1 MIEANPVSNQKSKSA
16 APRKKRRGSFVERT
30 LSTLVRKTERALFA
44 EELARK
50 NGFLQRLDP
59 RVKIVGLL
67 ALILDVTL
75 SRNFFTIIFIFALAI
90 TLAISSQIP
99 LRTLATRAWLSAIA
113 FTGTIALPVIFIT
126 PGNALW
132 QIPFLNWTITEQG
145 ITSALYLIMRVETT
159 VTLSLLLVLCTLW
172 THVLKGLRVL
182 RVPIVFVVIL
192 GMTYRYIFVML
203 DTARNMFEARQSRLV
218 GTLDAKESRRI
229 AAASIGVL
237 LTKSFYL
244 NSEVY
249 LAMQSRGFRGE
260 VYTLDD
266 FAMKRRDWF
275 ALILFIGAAIFAFW
289 LGRQDSLNAI
299 LNSAF

>member
-1 MIEANPVSNQKSKSA
+1 MIESDAVSNPKTKSK
-16 APRKKRRGSFVERT
+16 PTRRKRRGSFIERS
-30 LSTLVRKTERALFA
+30 LSSLVSNAERALFA
-44 EELARK
+44 EDLARK
-50 NGFLQRLDP
+50 DGFLQSLDP
-59 RVKIVGLL
+59 RVKIVGLF

-75 SRNFFTIIFIFALAI
+75 SRNFTAIIFIFALAI
-90 TLAISSQIP
+90 LLAIASHIP
-99 LRTLATRAWLSAIA
+99 LRTLAVRAWLSALT

-126 PGNALW
+126 PGNEILRL
-132 QIPFLNWTITEQG
+132 PFLNWTITEQG
-145 ITSALYLIMRVETT
+145 LTSAFFLISRVETT

-172 THVLKGLRVL
+172 THVLKALRVL

-203 DTARNMFEARQSRLV
+203 ETARNMFEARQSRMV
-218 GTLDAKESRRI
+218 GTFDASESRRI

-237 LTKSFYL
+237 LTKSFHL

-260 VYTLDD
+260 VYTLDE

-275 ALILFIGAAIFAFW
+275 ALGLFIIVAIIAFW
-289 LGRQDSLNAI
+289 LGRQDSMSAI